1 MANSAHL
8 GIEKKVVSSV
18 ASASRAFSTLWNY
31 QHSLCS
37 RYMGEVDYRA
47 LTLVEP

>member
-1 MANSAHL
+1 MNSGHL
-8 GIEKKVVSSV
+8 GIKKNLVGSV
-18 ASASRAFSTLWNY
+18 ASATTAFSTLWNY

-47 LTLVEP
+47 LTLIEP